1 MSDITYN
8 ISGSVNKGGLRD
20 SFNASAITAS
30 IATAGVLSV
39 TLVLN
44 TSVTQITTTTIG
56 ALGLAFIR
64 NLATNATHTV
74 SIGRLDGAT
83 LYDTVRLRGGESAV
97 LRLAPG
103 NYAARAAVAG
113 PTRAVVTIYED

>member
-8 ISGSVNKGGLRD
+8 ISGSVNKGSLRD
-20 SFNASAITAS
+20 SFNASAVTAS

-39 TLVLN
+39 TLALG
-44 TSVTQITTTTIG
+44 TTTTQISTATIG
-56 ALGLAFIR
+56 SLGLSFIR

-74 SIGRLDGAT
+74 SIGRLAGTT
-83 LYDTVRLRGGESAV
+83 LHDVVRLRGGESAL

-103 NYAARAAVAG
+103 DYAAKAAVAG
-113 PTRAVVTIYED
+113 TTRAVVTIYED